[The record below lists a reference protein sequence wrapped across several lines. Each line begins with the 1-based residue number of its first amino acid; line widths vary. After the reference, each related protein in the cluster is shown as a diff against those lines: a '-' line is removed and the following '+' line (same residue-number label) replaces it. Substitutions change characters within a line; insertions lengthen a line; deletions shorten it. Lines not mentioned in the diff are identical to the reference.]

1 MKEHVFILPHS
12 FFHNVLYT
20 FLGYGRMYECG
31 NVKKLPWMSINTR
44 YYHMY
49 MQGETMFP
57 QHCSRLLWNTEECMN
72 MKEYMLNV
80 EELIYSSTFYFST
93 MSPNI
98 VLDLGITKYNLQS
111 YIIISAQTDMA
122 KRMFPVEM
130 TNKLQL
136 TLSDPVRQIN

>member
-1 MKEHVFILPHS
+1 MNEHKYSLLPHEYVRWNIIS
-12 FFHNVLYT
+12 SST
-20 FLGYGRMYECG
+20 F
-31 NVKKLPWMSINTR
+31 KFS
-44 YYHMY
+44 
-49 MQGETMFP
+49 TMFP